1 MSRPRHS
8 RVLNPRHMII
18 HASNLQ
24 LDTFVVR
31 SLELFASRGV
41 IIVNYFHAYD
51 DNIGELRLSF
61 MTNAESRNFYERIV
75 NAFRDGKKEIFIND
89 ISPIYDMDSYVEY
102 IEQEMK
108 YCCCEKEFVF
118 DLNMEK

>member
-1 MSRPRHS
+1 
-8 RVLNPRHMII
+8 MII

-51 DNIGELRLSF
+51 DNLGELHLSF
-61 MTNAESRNFYERIV
+61 MTKADASNFYDRVV
-75 NAFRDGKKEIFIND
+75 NGFREGKKELFIND
-89 ISPIYDMDSYVEY
+89 ISPMFNMDSYVEY
-102 IEQEMK
+102 IEHEMK